1 MRYIPIHSR
10 MISLST
16 MEDFPFLE
24 DGFQKRIPHP
34 EPLFEFIGS
43 IDDKINRYS
52 PVDQH
57 AEFADP
63 VRAIMRRIFLDDEE
77 VKITFRRG
85 FSQSSAPE
93 KDDFFGFVFCYD
105 LGTDVLDFL
114 LNIHGVLDF
123 GAAL

>member
-24 DGFQKRIPHP
+24 DGFQKGIPHP

-43 IDDKINRYS
+43 IDDKINRDS

-57 AEFADP
+57 AEFPDP
-63 VRAIMRRIFLDDEE
+63 VLAEMWRIFLDDEE
-77 VKITFRRG
+77 IEITFRCIISPG
-85 FSQSSAPE
+85 STSE
-93 KDDFFGFVFCYD
+93 KDDFFGFVFCDD
-105 LGTDVLDFL
+105 LGTDILDFL